1 MLKHRF
7 TGFGGSRNF
16 KGITSSTKYPM
27 QIHLDKFLLK
37 EGPGLVMNHIG
48 ISHHLWRKSHCY
60 CFSYRSGERE
70 SPLLFFFFFF
80 SKRIVNY
87 PLHTLA
93 ISPTP
98 SKISPLRC
106 IFHIATRVVFLK
118 DSLETLLPSGYKV

>member
-7 TGFGGSRNF
+7 TGFGGSRWDSLGFTGLGGSRNF

-70 SPLLFFFFFF
+70 SPLLFFFFSFP
-80 SKRIVNY
+80 K
-87 PLHTLA
+87 
-93 ISPTP
+93 
-98 SKISPLRC
+98 
-106 IFHIATRVVFLK
+106 
-118 DSLETLLPSGYKV
+118 G